1 VTSPQQIDKLEAQKA
16 QEFIKEKLTMETP
29 YYFEIINQE
38 RRDDISKEVN
48 ASRPYFQNNHERTHK
63 SGGGKRNFCQHLIF
77 LNT

>member
-1 VTSPQQIDKLEAQKA
+1 
-16 QEFIKEKLTMETP
+16 METP

-63 SGGGKRNFCQHLIF
+63 SGLVKNIVEGLGALLINAGNR
-77 LNT
+77 LKNTTVYPEIEYSKKS